1 MIYEKKL
8 FYSSL
13 IPLLVPYYNKITLVD
28 TRYISPKI
36 LGEYIDFKGSD
47 VLFMYNVMTINN
59 SSILR

>member
-1 MIYEKKL
+1 M
-8 FYSSL
+8 
-13 IPLLVPYYNKITLVD
+13 PLLVPYYNKITLVD